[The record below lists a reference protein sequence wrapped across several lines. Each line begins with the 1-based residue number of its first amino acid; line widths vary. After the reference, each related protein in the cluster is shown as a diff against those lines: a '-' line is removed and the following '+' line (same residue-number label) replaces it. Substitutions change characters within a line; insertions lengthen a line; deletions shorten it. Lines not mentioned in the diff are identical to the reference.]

1 MLLCLIYFSII
12 VPNSQYL
19 QRKTKENNVF
29 GHLGV
34 CLSLNK
40 SARYARRDKHTPCI
54 KTNRLKRQNR
64 SRAERAVR
72 AKPLGESGPFFSH
85 IGNAI
90 FCLLFH
96 RRICSFF
103 ISSCEICFLSFRR
116 THPIP
121 HSFTTPFYPL
131 KTYFYHANYLS
142 THSHFKT
149 DICYAVGSSYHN
161 RVRTE
166 FGHDFK
172 LVQSAHNDVLV
183 CSFAHVYDVY
193 CSQHVK
199 V

>member
-1 MLLCLIYFSII
+1 ML
-12 VPNSQYL
+12 
-19 QRKTKENNVF
+19 VF
-29 GHLGV
+29 EQVGE
-34 CLSLNK
+34 
-40 SARYARRDKHTPCI
+40 AMPRRDKHTPCI

-72 AKPLGESGPFFSH
+72 AKPLGESSPFFSH

-90 FCLLFH
+90 FCPLFH
-96 RRICSFF
+96 RRIFF
-103 ISSCEICFLSFRR
+103 FFYINRRNLLLSFRR
-116 THPIP
+116 AHSIP
-121 HSFTTPFYPL
+121 RSFTTPFYPL
-131 KTYFYHANYLS
+131 KTYFYHANYLL

-161 RVRTE
+161 RARTA

-183 CSFAHVYDVY
+183 CLFAHVYDVY

-199 V
+199 M